1 MNGNLTSLTRTS
13 SSGVASSLSYTYDGN
28 QVSKI
33 NNGPSYAYDAVG
45 NMTVDGL
52 RGASISYNILNLPE
66 EVCLGNE
73 KVSYIYTSAG
83 EKLATRVG
91 SSLTYYRGPLVYSGN
106 NLLYLV
112 HPEGLTRK
120 STIGFVYY
128 YAKRDH
134 LGSTRVLCH
143 ASGNTLVADQTT
155 GYYPFGLAHGHG
167 NLNLNRY
174 LFSGKELQDQSLG
187 GKLLGLY
194 DFGSRFYDPTLG
206 RWFNVDPK
214 LEFVSPYGYCANNP
228 VLYID
233 PNGEDIVLTI
243 SKEVTVTVATRL
255 IDLKITVP
263 DWTGARKIFTKSIR
277 LQGDEILLA
286 ALDIVGIVDPTG
298 IADALSA
305 SLYAQQGDLVN
316 AMVSGVGL
324 IPYLGDFAKM
334 FRMKNHFKILSM
346 AVESGAG
353 AAKGGGRGLGNP
365 FVGKSFEEIDHM
377 FRMKGFE
384 MKGIDPLMGKGSY
397 FNPKTGT
404 KYYLDWGEKE
414 YKTGRESFHVDV
426 FYNGHLKYEKAKFFL
441 DGSPKQYKE
450 LKTKR

>member
-143 ASGNTLVADQTT
+143 ASGNTLVADQAT
-155 GYYPFGLAHGHG
+155 GYYPFGLAHGHE

>member
-1 MNGNLTSLTRTS
+1 MLCIIC
-13 SSGVASSLSYTYDGN
+13 YD
-28 QVSKI
+28 
-33 NNGPSYAYDAVG
+33 
-45 NMTVDGL
+45 
-52 RGASISYNILNLPE
+52 LNLPE
-66 EVCLGNE
+66 VVSIGNE
-73 KVSYIYTSAG
+73 KVSYIYTSSG
-83 EKLATRVG
+83 EKLATQVG

-120 STIGFVYY
+120 STSGFVYY

-143 ASGNTLVADQTT
+143 ANGNTFVADQAT
-155 GYYPFGLAHGHG
+155 GYYPFGLAHGHE

-263 DWTGARKIFTKSIR
+263 DWTGARKLFTKSIT

>member
-1 MNGNLTSLTRTS
+1 MGLT
-13 SSGVASSLSYTYDGN
+13 D
-28 QVSKI
+28 I
-33 NNGPSYAYDAVG
+33 IDAGG

-66 EVCLGNE
+66 TVSIGNG
-73 KVSYIYTSAG
+73 KVSYIYTSSG
-83 EKLATRVG
+83 EKLATQVG

-128 YAKRDH
+128 YTKRDH

-143 ASGNTLVADQTT
+143 ANGNTFVADQTT
-155 GYYPFGLAHGHG
+155 GYYPFGLAHGHE

-206 RWFNVDPK
+206 RWFNVDPR

>member
-1 MNGNLTSLTRTS
+1 
-13 SSGVASSLSYTYDGN
+13 
-28 QVSKI
+28 
-33 NNGPSYAYDAVG
+33 
-45 NMTVDGL
+45 MTVDGL
-52 RGASISYNILNLPE
+52 RGISISYNILNLPE
-66 EVCLGNE
+66 TGSIGNE
-73 KVSYIYTSAG
+73 KVSYIYTSSG
-83 EKLATRVG
+83 EKLATQVG

-143 ASGNTLVADQTT
+143 ANGNTFVADQAT
-155 GYYPFGLAHGHG
+155 GYYPFGLAHGHE
-167 NLNLNRY
+167 NLYLNRY

-243 SKEVTVTVATRL
+243 SKDVTVTVATRL

-377 FRMKGFE
+377 FRMKGLEVKYF
-384 MKGIDPLMGKGSY
+384 DPVGKKGSY
-397 FNPKTGT
+397 INSKTGT
-404 KYYLDWGEKE
+404 SYFIDPGRM
-414 YKTGRESFHVDV
+414 YKKGYEGPHVDV
-426 FYNGHLKYEKAKFFL
+426 FYNGHSKYEKAKFFL

-450 LKTKR
+450 LKTKK

>member
-1 MNGNLTSLTRTS
+1 MRFT
-13 SSGVASSLSYTYDGN
+13 D
-28 QVSKI
+28 I
-33 NNGPSYAYDAVG
+33 YDAGG

-52 RGASISYNILNLPE
+52 RGISISYNILNLPE
-66 EVCLGNE
+66 TVSIGNE
-73 KVSYIYTSAG
+73 KVSYIYTSSG
-83 EKLATRVG
+83 EKLATQVG

-187 GKLLGLY
+187 GKLLGFY
-194 DFGSRFYDPTLG
+194 DFVSRFYDPTLG

>member
-1 MNGNLTSLTRTS
+1 
-13 SSGVASSLSYTYDGN
+13 
-28 QVSKI
+28 
-33 NNGPSYAYDAVG
+33 
-45 NMTVDGL
+45 MTVDGL
-52 RGASISYNILNLPE
+52 RGISISYNILNLPE
-66 EVCLGNE
+66 TVSIGNE
-73 KVSYIYTSAG
+73 KVSYIYTSSG

-120 STIGFVYY
+120 STGGYVYY
-128 YAKRDH
+128 YMKRDH

-143 ASGNTLVADQTT
+143 ASGTTLVADQTT

-187 GKLLGLY
+187 GKLLGFY
-194 DFGSRFYDPTLG
+194 DFVSRFYDPTLG

-263 DWTGARKIFTKSIR
+263 DWTGARKIFTKSIT

-377 FRMKGFE
+377 FRMKGLEVKYF
-384 MKGIDPLMGKGSY
+384 DPVGKKGSY
-397 FNPKTGT
+397 INSKTGT
-404 KYYLDWGEKE
+404 SYFIDPGRM
-414 YKTGRESFHVDV
+414 YKKGYEGPHVDV
-426 FYNGHLKYEKAKFFL
+426 FYNGHSKYEKAKFFL

-450 LKTKR
+450 LKTKK

>member
-1 MNGNLTSLTRTS
+1 
-13 SSGVASSLSYTYDGN
+13 
-28 QVSKI
+28 
-33 NNGPSYAYDAVG
+33 
-45 NMTVDGL
+45 MTVDGL
-52 RGASISYNILNLPE
+52 RGISISYNILNLPE
-66 EVCLGNE
+66 TVSIGNE
-73 KVSYIYTSAG
+73 KVSYIYTSSG

-143 ASGNTLVADQTT
+143 ASGNTLVADQAT
-155 GYYPFGLAHGHG
+155 GYYPFGLAHGHE

-243 SKEVTVTVATRL
+243 SKDVTVTVATRL

-263 DWTGARKIFTKSIR
+263 DWTGARKIFTKSIT

-377 FRMKGFE
+377 FRMKGLEVKYF
-384 MKGIDPLMGKGSY
+384 DPVGKKGSY
-397 FNPKTGT
+397 INSKTGT
-404 KYYLDWGEKE
+404 SYFIDPGRM
-414 YKTGRESFHVDV
+414 YKKGYEGPHVDV
-426 FYNGHLKYEKAKFFL
+426 FYNGHSKYEKAKFFL

-450 LKTKR
+450 LKTKK

>member
-1 MNGNLTSLTRTS
+1 M
-13 SSGVASSLSYTYDGN
+13 
-28 QVSKI
+28 
-33 NNGPSYAYDAVG
+33 YAYLNGDLKWFTCIYDSTG
-45 NMTVDGL
+45 SLTVDGL

-66 EVCLGNE
+66 EVYVGNE
-73 KVSYIYTSAG
+73 KVSYIYTSSG
-83 EKLATRVG
+83 EKLATQVG
-91 SSLTYYRGPLVYSGN
+91 SSLTYYRGPLVYSGET
-106 NLLYLV
+106 LLYLV

-120 STIGFVYY
+120 STGGYVYY
-128 YAKRDH
+128 YMKRDH
-134 LGSTRVLCH
+134 FGSTRVLCH
-143 ASGNTLVADQTT
+143 A
-155 GYYPFGLAHGHG
+155 
-167 NLNLNRY
+167 
-174 LFSGKELQDQSLG
+174 SGKELQDQSLG
-187 GKLLGLY
+187 GKLLGFY

-263 DWTGARKIFTKSIR
+263 DWTGARKLFTKSIT

-305 SLYAQQGDLVN
+305 SLYAQQGDLLN

-346 AVESGAG
+346 AVEGGS
-353 AAKGGGRGLGNP
+353 AARGPGRGGLNLFKWGAEQTTKSTGWKVGDYMLYLPDKGTPKLNWKANYGSLRREMRLGNP
-365 FVGKSFEEIDHM
+365 IYDSYRLPDGNLIPTG
-377 FRMKGFE
+377 GFLNAE
-384 MKGIDPLMGKGSY
+384 RSILQGRGWIY
-397 FNPKTGT
+397 NPSLGAWLPPI
-404 KYYLDWGEKE
+404 KY
-414 YKTGRESFHVDV
+414 
-426 FYNGHLKYEKAKFFL
+426 
-441 DGSPKQYKE
+441 
-450 LKTKR
+450 

>member
-1 MNGNLTSLTRTS
+1 MRFT
-13 SSGVASSLSYTYDGN
+13 D
-28 QVSKI
+28 I
-33 NNGPSYAYDAVG
+33 YDAGG

-73 KVSYIYTSAG
+73 KVSYIYTSSG
-83 EKLATRVG
+83 EKLATQVG

-155 GYYPFGLAHGHG
+155 GYYPFGLAHGHE

-263 DWTGARKIFTKSIR
+263 DWTGARKLFTKSIT

>member
-1 MNGNLTSLTRTS
+1 MRFT
-13 SSGVASSLSYTYDGN
+13 D
-28 QVSKI
+28 I
-33 NNGPSYAYDAVG
+33 YDAGG

-66 EVCLGNE
+66 TVSIGNG
-73 KVSYIYTSAG
+73 KVSYIYTSSG
-83 EKLATRVG
+83 EKLATQVG

-143 ASGNTLVADQTT
+143 ASGNTLVADQAT
-155 GYYPFGLAHGHG
+155 GYYPFGLAHGHE

-263 DWTGARKIFTKSIR
+263 DWTGARKLFTKSIT

>member
-1 MNGNLTSLTRTS
+1 
-13 SSGVASSLSYTYDGN
+13 
-28 QVSKI
+28 
-33 NNGPSYAYDAVG
+33 
-45 NMTVDGL
+45 MTVDGL
-52 RGASISYNILNLPE
+52 RGISISYNILNLPE

-73 KVSYIYTSAG
+73 KVSYIYTSSG
-83 EKLATRVG
+83 EKLATQVG

-263 DWTGARKIFTKSIR
+263 DWTGARKLFTKSIT

>member
-1 MNGNLTSLTRTS
+1 MGLT
-13 SSGVASSLSYTYDGN
+13 D
-28 QVSKI
+28 I
-33 NNGPSYAYDAVG
+33 IDAGG

-143 ASGNTLVADQTT
+143 ASGNTLVADQAT
-155 GYYPFGLAHGHG
+155 GYYPFGLAHGHE

-206 RWFNVDPK
+206 RWFNVDPR

-263 DWTGARKIFTKSIR
+263 DWTGARKLFTKSIT

-377 FRMKGFE
+377 FRMKGLEVKYF
-384 MKGIDPLMGKGSY
+384 DPVGKKGSY
-397 FNPKTGT
+397 INSKTGT
-404 KYYLDWGEKE
+404 SYFIDPGRM
-414 YKTGRESFHVDV
+414 YKKGYEGPHVDV
-426 FYNGHLKYEKAKFFL
+426 FYNGHSKYEKAKFFL

-450 LKTKR
+450 LKTKK

>member
-1 MNGNLTSLTRTS
+1 MRFT
-13 SSGVASSLSYTYDGN
+13 D
-28 QVSKI
+28 I
-33 NNGPSYAYDAVG
+33 YDAGG

-66 EVCLGNE
+66 TVSIGNG
-73 KVSYIYTSAG
+73 KVSYIYTSSG
-83 EKLATRVG
+83 EKLATQVG

-120 STIGFVYY
+120 STSGFVYY

-143 ASGNTLVADQTT
+143 ANGNTLVADQTT
-155 GYYPFGLAHGHG
+155 GYYPFGLAHGHE

-263 DWTGARKIFTKSIR
+263 DWTGARKIFTKSIT

-384 MKGIDPLMGKGSY
+384 MKGIDPLMGKESY

>member
-1 MNGNLTSLTRTS
+1 MRFT
-13 SSGVASSLSYTYDGN
+13 D
-28 QVSKI
+28 I
-33 NNGPSYAYDAVG
+33 YDAGG

-73 KVSYIYTSAG
+73 KVSYIYTSSG
-83 EKLATRVG
+83 EKLATQVG

-143 ASGNTLVADQTT
+143 ASGNTLVADQAT
-155 GYYPFGLAHGHG
+155 GYYPFGLAHGHE

-206 RWFNVDPK
+206 RWFNVDPR

-263 DWTGARKIFTKSIR
+263 DWTGARKLFTKSIT

>member
-1 MNGNLTSLTRTS
+1 MGLT
-13 SSGVASSLSYTYDGN
+13 D
-28 QVSKI
+28 I
-33 NNGPSYAYDAVG
+33 IDAGG

-73 KVSYIYTSAG
+73 KVSYIYTSSG
-83 EKLATRVG
+83 EKLATQVG

-263 DWTGARKIFTKSIR
+263 DWTGARKLFTKSIT

>member
-1 MNGNLTSLTRTS
+1 
-13 SSGVASSLSYTYDGN
+13 
-28 QVSKI
+28 
-33 NNGPSYAYDAVG
+33 
-45 NMTVDGL
+45 MTVDGL
-52 RGASISYNILNLPE
+52 RGISISYNILNLPE
-66 EVCLGNE
+66 TVSIGNE
-73 KVSYIYTSAG
+73 KVSYIYTSSG

-120 STIGFVYY
+120 STSGFVYY

-143 ASGNTLVADQTT
+143 ANGNTLVADQTT

>member
-1 MNGNLTSLTRTS
+1 MGLT
-13 SSGVASSLSYTYDGN
+13 D
-28 QVSKI
+28 I
-33 NNGPSYAYDAVG
+33 IDAGG

-120 STIGFVYY
+120 STSGFVYY

-143 ASGNTLVADQTT
+143 ASGNTLVADQAT
-155 GYYPFGLAHGHG
+155 GYYPFGLAHGHE

-243 SKEVTVTVATRL
+243 SKDVTVTVATRL

-263 DWTGARKIFTKSIR
+263 DWTGARKLFTKSIT

>member
-1 MNGNLTSLTRTS
+1 
-13 SSGVASSLSYTYDGN
+13 
-28 QVSKI
+28 
-33 NNGPSYAYDAVG
+33 
-45 NMTVDGL
+45 MTVDGL

-91 SSLTYYRGPLVYSGN
+91 SSLTCYRGPLVYSGN

-120 STIGFVYY
+120 STGGYVYY
-128 YAKRDH
+128 YMKRDH

-143 ASGNTLVADQTT
+143 VSGTTLVADQTT

-174 LFSGKELQDQSLG
+174 LFSGKELQDQTLG

-263 DWTGARKIFTKSIR
+263 DWTGARKLFTKSIT

>member
-1 MNGNLTSLTRTS
+1 
-13 SSGVASSLSYTYDGN
+13 
-28 QVSKI
+28 
-33 NNGPSYAYDAVG
+33 
-45 NMTVDGL
+45 MTVDGL

-120 STIGFVYY
+120 STSGFVYY

-143 ASGNTLVADQTT
+143 ASGNTLVADQAT

-187 GKLLGLY
+187 GKLLGFY
-194 DFGSRFYDPTLG
+194 DFVSRFYDPTLG

-243 SKEVTVTVATRL
+243 SKDVTVTVATRL

-263 DWTGARKIFTKSIR
+263 DWTGARKLFTKSIT

>member
-1 MNGNLTSLTRTS
+1 M
-13 SSGVASSLSYTYDGN
+13 
-28 QVSKI
+28 
-33 NNGPSYAYDAVG
+33 
-45 NMTVDGL
+45 
-52 RGASISYNILNLPE
+52 
-66 EVCLGNE
+66 
-73 KVSYIYTSAG
+73 
-83 EKLATRVG
+83 
-91 SSLTYYRGPLVYSGN
+91 
-106 NLLYLV
+106 
-112 HPEGLTRK
+112 
-120 STIGFVYY
+120 
-128 YAKRDH
+128 
-134 LGSTRVLCH
+134 
-143 ASGNTLVADQTT
+143 ADQTT
-155 GYYPFGLAHGHG
+155 GYYPFGLAHGHE

-206 RWFNVDPK
+206 RWFNVDPR

-243 SKEVTVTVATRL
+243 SKDVTVTVATRL

-263 DWTGARKIFTKSIR
+263 DWTGARKLFTKSIT

-346 AVESGAG
+346 AVESG
-353 AAKGGGRGLGNP
+353 GREKKWFG
-365 FVGKSFEEIDHM
+365 
-377 FRMKGFE
+377 
-384 MKGIDPLMGKGSY
+384 
-397 FNPKTGT
+397 
-404 KYYLDWGEKE
+404 GEKALNSGNRTV
-414 YKTGRESFHVDV
+414 KKLLIDNRF
-426 FYNGHLKYEKAKFFL
+426 AK
-441 DGSPKQYKE
+441 
-450 LKTKR
+450 

>member
-1 MNGNLTSLTRTS
+1 MRFT
-13 SSGVASSLSYTYDGN
+13 D
-28 QVSKI
+28 I
-33 NNGPSYAYDAVG
+33 YDAGG

-66 EVCLGNE
+66 TVSIGNG
-73 KVSYIYTSAG
+73 KVSYIYTSSG
-83 EKLATRVG
+83 EKLATQVG

-120 STIGFVYY
+120 STSGFVYY

-187 GKLLGLY
+187 GKLLGFY
-194 DFGSRFYDPTLG
+194 DFVSRFYDPTLG

-263 DWTGARKIFTKSIR
+263 DWTGARKLFTKSIT

-377 FRMKGFE
+377 FRMKGLEVKYF
-384 MKGIDPLMGKGSY
+384 DPVGKKGSY
-397 FNPKTGT
+397 INSKTGT
-404 KYYLDWGEKE
+404 SYFIDPGRM
-414 YKTGRESFHVDV
+414 YKKGYEGPHVDV
-426 FYNGHLKYEKAKFFL
+426 FYNGHSKYEKAKFFL

-450 LKTKR
+450 LKTKK

>member
-1 MNGNLTSLTRTS
+1 MRFT
-13 SSGVASSLSYTYDGN
+13 D
-28 QVSKI
+28 I
-33 NNGPSYAYDAVG
+33 YDAGG

-143 ASGNTLVADQTT
+143 ASGNTLVADQAT
-155 GYYPFGLAHGHG
+155 GYYPFGLAHGHE

-243 SKEVTVTVATRL
+243 SKDVTVTVATRL

-263 DWTGARKIFTKSIR
+263 DWTGARKLFTKSIR

-377 FRMKGFE
+377 FRMKGLEVKYF
-384 MKGIDPLMGKGSY
+384 DPVGKKGSY
-397 FNPKTGT
+397 INSKTGT
-404 KYYLDWGEKE
+404 SYFIDPGRM
-414 YKTGRESFHVDV
+414 YKKGYEGPHVDV
-426 FYNGHLKYEKAKFFL
+426 FYNGHSKYEKAKFFL

-450 LKTKR
+450 LKTKK

>member
-1 MNGNLTSLTRTS
+1 MRFT
-13 SSGVASSLSYTYDGN
+13 D
-28 QVSKI
+28 I
-33 NNGPSYAYDAVG
+33 YDAGG

-52 RGASISYNILNLPE
+52 RGISISYNILNLPE
-66 EVCLGNE
+66 TVSIGNG
-73 KVSYIYTSAG
+73 KVSYIYTSSG
-83 EKLATRVG
+83 EKLATQVG

-187 GKLLGLY
+187 GKLLGFY
-194 DFGSRFYDPTLG
+194 DFVSRFYDPTLG

>member
-1 MNGNLTSLTRTS
+1 
-13 SSGVASSLSYTYDGN
+13 
-28 QVSKI
+28 
-33 NNGPSYAYDAVG
+33 
-45 NMTVDGL
+45 MTVDGL

-83 EKLATRVG
+83 EKLATQVG

-155 GYYPFGLAHGHG
+155 GYYPFGLAHGHE

-263 DWTGARKIFTKSIR
+263 DWTGARKLFTKSIT

>member
-1 MNGNLTSLTRTS
+1 MGLT
-13 SSGVASSLSYTYDGN
+13 D
-28 QVSKI
+28 I
-33 NNGPSYAYDAVG
+33 IDAGG

-120 STIGFVYY
+120 STSGFVYY

-143 ASGNTLVADQTT
+143 ASGNTLVADQAT
-155 GYYPFGLAHGHG
+155 GYYPFGLAHGHE

-243 SKEVTVTVATRL
+243 SKDVTVTVATRL

-263 DWTGARKIFTKSIR
+263 DWTGARKLFTKSIT

-377 FRMKGFE
+377 FRMKGLEVKYF
-384 MKGIDPLMGKGSY
+384 DPVGKKGSY
-397 FNPKTGT
+397 INSKTGT
-404 KYYLDWGEKE
+404 SYFIDPGRM
-414 YKTGRESFHVDV
+414 YKKGYEGPHVDV
-426 FYNGHLKYEKAKFFL
+426 FYNGHSKYEKAKFFL

-450 LKTKR
+450 LKTKK

>member
-1 MNGNLTSLTRTS
+1 M
-13 SSGVASSLSYTYDGN
+13 
-28 QVSKI
+28 
-33 NNGPSYAYDAVG
+33 
-45 NMTVDGL
+45 VDGL
-52 RGASISYNILNLPE
+52 RGISISYNILNLPE

-73 KVSYIYTSAG
+73 KVSYIYTSSG
-83 EKLATRVG
+83 EKLATQVG

-155 GYYPFGLAHGHG
+155 GYYPFGLAHGHE

-243 SKEVTVTVATRL
+243 SKDVTVTVATRL

-263 DWTGARKIFTKSIR
+263 DWTGARKLFTKSIT

>member
-1 MNGNLTSLTRTS
+1 MRFT
-13 SSGVASSLSYTYDGN
+13 D
-28 QVSKI
+28 I
-33 NNGPSYAYDAVG
+33 YDAGG

-263 DWTGARKIFTKSIR
+263 DWTGARKLFTKSIT

-353 AAKGGGRGLGNP
+353 AANGGGGGLGNP

>member
-1 MNGNLTSLTRTS
+1 
-13 SSGVASSLSYTYDGN
+13 
-28 QVSKI
+28 
-33 NNGPSYAYDAVG
+33 
-45 NMTVDGL
+45 MTVDGL
-52 RGASISYNILNLPE
+52 RGISISYNILNLPE
-66 EVCLGNE
+66 TVSIGNG
-73 KVSYIYTSAG
+73 KVSYIYTSSG
-83 EKLATRVG
+83 EKLATQVG

-263 DWTGARKIFTKSIR
+263 DWTGARKLFTKSIT

-353 AAKGGGRGLGNP
+353 AAGRGFHSFSAFKRAMGNAAEGNQWHHIVGQHAAKGGGRGLGNP

>member
-1 MNGNLTSLTRTS
+1 MRFT
-13 SSGVASSLSYTYDGN
+13 D
-28 QVSKI
+28 I
-33 NNGPSYAYDAVG
+33 YDAGG

-66 EVCLGNE
+66 TVSIGNG
-73 KVSYIYTSAG
+73 KVSYIYTSSG
-83 EKLATRVG
+83 EKLATQVG

-263 DWTGARKIFTKSIR
+263 DWTGARKLFTKSIT

>member
-1 MNGNLTSLTRTS
+1 MRFT
-13 SSGVASSLSYTYDGN
+13 D
-28 QVSKI
+28 I
-33 NNGPSYAYDAVG
+33 YDAGG

-66 EVCLGNE
+66 TVSIGNG
-73 KVSYIYTSAG
+73 KVSYIYTSSG
-83 EKLATRVG
+83 EKLATQVG

-143 ASGNTLVADQTT
+143 ASGNTLVADQAT
-155 GYYPFGLAHGHG
+155 GYYPFGLAHGHE

-187 GKLLGLY
+187 GKLLGFY
-194 DFGSRFYDPTLG
+194 DFVSRFYDPTLG

-263 DWTGARKIFTKSIR
+263 DWTGARKLFTKSIT

>member
-1 MNGNLTSLTRTS
+1 M
-13 SSGVASSLSYTYDGN
+13 
-28 QVSKI
+28 
-33 NNGPSYAYDAVG
+33 
-45 NMTVDGL
+45 
-52 RGASISYNILNLPE
+52 
-66 EVCLGNE
+66 
-73 KVSYIYTSAG
+73 
-83 EKLATRVG
+83 
-91 SSLTYYRGPLVYSGN
+91 YSGET
-106 NLLYLV
+106 LLYLV

-120 STIGFVYY
+120 STGGYVYY
-128 YAKRDH
+128 YMKRDH

-194 DFGSRFYDPTLG
+194 DFGSRFYDPALG

-214 LEFVSPYGYCANNP
+214 LEFVSPYVYCANNP

-255 IDLKITVP
+255 IDLHVTVP
-263 DWTGARKIFTKSIR
+263 DWTGARKLFTKSIT

-346 AVESGAG
+346 AVESGS
-353 AAKGGGRGLGNP
+353 AARGGGRGLGNP

-384 MKGIDPLMGKGSY
+384 VKGVDPLMGNGSY

-404 KYYLDWGEKE
+404 KYYLDWGRKE

>member
-1 MNGNLTSLTRTS
+1 
-13 SSGVASSLSYTYDGN
+13 
-28 QVSKI
+28 
-33 NNGPSYAYDAVG
+33 
-45 NMTVDGL
+45 MTVDGL

-120 STIGFVYY
+120 STSGFVYY

-143 ASGNTLVADQTT
+143 ANGNTFVADQTT
-155 GYYPFGLAHGHG
+155 GYYPFGLAHGHE

-243 SKEVTVTVATRL
+243 SKDVTVTVATRL

-263 DWTGARKIFTKSIR
+263 DWTGARKLFTKSIT

-377 FRMKGFE
+377 FRMKGLEVKYF
-384 MKGIDPLMGKGSY
+384 DPVGKKGSY
-397 FNPKTGT
+397 INSKTGT
-404 KYYLDWGEKE
+404 SYFIDPGRM
-414 YKTGRESFHVDV
+414 YKKGYEGPHVDV
-426 FYNGHLKYEKAKFFL
+426 FYNGHSKYEKAKFFL

-450 LKTKR
+450 LKTKK

>member
-1 MNGNLTSLTRTS
+1 
-13 SSGVASSLSYTYDGN
+13 
-28 QVSKI
+28 
-33 NNGPSYAYDAVG
+33 
-45 NMTVDGL
+45 MTVDGL
-52 RGASISYNILNLPE
+52 RGISISYNILNLPE
-66 EVCLGNE
+66 TVSIGNG
-73 KVSYIYTSAG
+73 KVSYIYTSSG
-83 EKLATRVG
+83 EKLATQVG

-143 ASGNTLVADQTT
+143 ANGNTFVADQTT
-155 GYYPFGLAHGHG
+155 GYYPFGLAHGHE

-263 DWTGARKIFTKSIR
+263 DWTGARKLFTKSIT

-334 FRMKNHFKILSM
+334 FRMKNLFKILSM

>member
-1 MNGNLTSLTRTS
+1 
-13 SSGVASSLSYTYDGN
+13 
-28 QVSKI
+28 
-33 NNGPSYAYDAVG
+33 
-45 NMTVDGL
+45 MTVDGL
-52 RGASISYNILNLPE
+52 RGISISYNILNLPE
-66 EVCLGNE
+66 TVSIGNG
-73 KVSYIYTSAG
+73 KVSYIYTSSG
-83 EKLATRVG
+83 EKLATQVG

-120 STIGFVYY
+120 STSGFVYY

-143 ASGNTLVADQTT
+143 ANGNTFVADQAT
-155 GYYPFGLAHGHG
+155 GYYPFGLAHGHE

-263 DWTGARKIFTKSIR
+263 DWTGARKLFTKSIT

>member
-1 MNGNLTSLTRTS
+1 MRFT
-13 SSGVASSLSYTYDGN
+13 D
-28 QVSKI
+28 I
-33 NNGPSYAYDAVG
+33 YDAGG

-66 EVCLGNE
+66 TVSIGNG
-73 KVSYIYTSAG
+73 KVSYIYTSSG
-83 EKLATRVG
+83 EKLATQVG

-120 STIGFVYY
+120 STSGFVYY

>member
-1 MNGNLTSLTRTS
+1 MRFT
-13 SSGVASSLSYTYDGN
+13 D
-28 QVSKI
+28 I
-33 NNGPSYAYDAVG
+33 YDAGG

-66 EVCLGNE
+66 TVSIGNG
-73 KVSYIYTSAG
+73 KVSYIYTSSG
-83 EKLATRVG
+83 EKLATQVG

-143 ASGNTLVADQTT
+143 ASGNTLVADQAT
-155 GYYPFGLAHGHG
+155 GYYPFGLAHGHE

-243 SKEVTVTVATRL
+243 SKDVTVTVATRL

-346 AVESGAG
+346 AVESGAE

-377 FRMKGFE
+377 FRMKGLEVKYF
-384 MKGIDPLMGKGSY
+384 DPVGKKGSY
-397 FNPKTGT
+397 INSKTGT
-404 KYYLDWGEKE
+404 SYFIDPGRM
-414 YKTGRESFHVDV
+414 YKKGYEGPHVDV
-426 FYNGHLKYEKAKFFL
+426 FYNGHSKYEKAKFFL

-450 LKTKR
+450 LKTKK

>member
-1 MNGNLTSLTRTS
+1 M
-13 SSGVASSLSYTYDGN
+13 
-28 QVSKI
+28 
-33 NNGPSYAYDAVG
+33 
-45 NMTVDGL
+45 
-52 RGASISYNILNLPE
+52 
-66 EVCLGNE
+66 CLGNE

-120 STIGFVYY
+120 STGGYVYY
-128 YAKRDH
+128 YMKRDH

-143 ASGNTLVADQTT
+143 ASGTTLVADQTT

-206 RWFNVDPK
+206 RWFNVDPR

-263 DWTGARKIFTKSIR
+263 DWTGARKLFTKSIT

-377 FRMKGFE
+377 FRMKGLEVKYF
-384 MKGIDPLMGKGSY
+384 DPVGKKGSY
-397 FNPKTGT
+397 INSKTGT
-404 KYYLDWGEKE
+404 SYFIDPGRM
-414 YKTGRESFHVDV
+414 YKKGYEGPHVDV
-426 FYNGHLKYEKAKFFL
+426 FYNGHSKYEKAKFFL

-450 LKTKR
+450 LKTKK

>member
-1 MNGNLTSLTRTS
+1 
-13 SSGVASSLSYTYDGN
+13 
-28 QVSKI
+28 
-33 NNGPSYAYDAVG
+33 
-45 NMTVDGL
+45 MTVDGL
-52 RGASISYNILNLPE
+52 RGISISYNILNLPE

-73 KVSYIYTSAG
+73 KVSYIYTSSG
-83 EKLATRVG
+83 EKLATQVG

-120 STIGFVYY
+120 STGGYVYY
-128 YAKRDH
+128 YMKRDH

-143 ASGNTLVADQTT
+143 ASGTTLVADQTT